1 MIDHL
6 DDVALSASLDGEA
19 TEEERAHLGGCPPCA
34 SRRDALARAAAA
46 IGTPVPVI
54 DGARRETTIATV
66 LAARVVPL
74 HRRRPPRWALGAVAA
89 GLLAA
94 VLVPLLRP
102 DEPTQQT
109 AIDSNSEEAQLRA
122 APAGLGEVARA
133 DLPAR
138 IRALAAP
145 PVAGDDAEAD
155 AVAGS
160 QATAARAAA
169 PCEAELRARN
179 PGLAEI
185 RASTTLV
192 LDGRPGHL
200 LVFAA
205 AADLR
210 AFVVDEADCEV
221 LAALSVTP

>member
-89 GLLAA
+89 GLVAA

-109 AIDSNSEEAQLRA
+109 AIDSNSEQAQLRA
-122 APAGLGEVARA
+122 APEGLGEVARA
-133 DLPAR
+133 DLPDR

-145 PVAGDDAEAD
+145 PAAEDDAD

-160 QATAARAAA
+160 QATAARVAA

-179 PGLAEI
+179 PGLAEV
-185 RASTTLV
+185 RASTTLI

-200 LVFAA
+200 VVFAA